1 MKILAFLGGG
11 SGGGIDGVEMR
22 LMAMRSRP
30 EDTRPVE
37 PRAPTNLPDEFFE
50 HKKTDTVCLDGA
62 LSPPAVAAGVITDM
76 AKILGT
82 ITGLNSFPYH
92 QYHI

>member
-1 MKILAFLGGG
+1 MTHLSFVLDEDFGFFLGGG

-62 LSPPAVAAGVITDM
+62 LSPPSVAPGVITDER
-76 AKILGT
+76 
-82 ITGLNSFPYH
+82 GLDFFS
-92 QYHI
+92 

>member
-1 MKILAFLGGG
+1 MKILAFSGGG

-50 HKKTDTVCLDGA
+50 QKKTDTVCLDGA

-76 AKILGT
+76 EIILGT
-82 ITGLNSFPYH
+82 NKGLNSLLYH
-92 QYHI
+92 QYHT